1 MEGLLFLFV
10 VFPATATSVDNGVVI
25 PVPELVELM
34 ALSGGSLLAKD
45 K

>member
-1 MEGLLFLFV
+1 MDGLRFLLV
-10 VFPATATSVDNGVVI
+10 VFPATATRVDNGVVI
-25 PVPELVELM
+25 PVPELVEFM